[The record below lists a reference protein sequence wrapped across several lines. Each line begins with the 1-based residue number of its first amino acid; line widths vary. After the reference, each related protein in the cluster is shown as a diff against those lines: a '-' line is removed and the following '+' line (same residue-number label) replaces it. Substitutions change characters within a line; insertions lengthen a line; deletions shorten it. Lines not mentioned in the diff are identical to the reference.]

1 LADTI
6 EALRTLFADRLQI
19 ERQLGRGAMGVVYLA
34 RDRKHD
40 RLVALKVLAPEL
52 ARTLGTRRFHR
63 EIAIAAQL
71 SHPQIAALHES
82 GQAGPYLYY
91 TMPFIE
97 GDSLAQLLAREGRL
111 PVADALRITEELLQA
126 LGYAHARGIVHRDV
140 KPENIMIS
148 SGHAVIVD
156 FGIARAVSVATSDE
170 PITETGFIVGTVS
183 YSSPEQA
190 SGDRAIDGRS
200 DIYSLGCVLY
210 EMLAGEAPFTGP
222 SPQAILAR
230 HMIAPPPDLRV
241 LRPDV
246 PAALL
251 PILGRAMAK
260 APGDRYPRAEAMA
273 KAIEAILPPLPSPP
287 PGAFGAGRGA
297 GHRT

>member
-1 LADTI
+1 LATTLA
-6 EALRTLFADRLQI
+6 ALQTLLADRLQI
-19 ERQLGRGAMGVVYLA
+19 ERQLGRGAMGTVYLA
-34 RDRKHD
+34 HDRKHD
-40 RLVALKVLAPEL
+40 CLVALKVLAPEL

-71 SHPQIAALHES
+71 SHPHIATLHES

-97 GDSLAQLLAREGRL
+97 GESLAQRLARDSTLAVNE
-111 PVADALRITEELLQA
+111 ALRITEELLSA
-126 LGYAHARGIVHRDV
+126 LAYAHSRGIVHRDV

-148 SGHAVIVD
+148 GGHAVIVD
-156 FGIARAVSVATSDE
+156 FGIARAVSAATGDE
-170 PITETGFIVGTVS
+170 PITETGFVVGTVS

-210 EMLAGEAPFTGP
+210 EMLAGEPPFTGP

-230 HMIAPPPDLRV
+230 HMIAPLPDIRL

-246 PAALL
+246 PAAVP
-251 PILGRAMAK
+251 PILRRAMAK
-260 APGDRYPRAEAMA
+260 APGDRFPDAEAMA
-273 KAIEAILPPLPSPP
+273 RALEAILPPLPSAPLTSTSRSP
-287 PGAFGAGRGA
+287 RPGR
-297 GHRT
+297 

>member
-1 LADTI
+1 LATTLA
-6 EALRTLFADRLQI
+6 ALQTLLADRLQI
-19 ERQLGRGAMGVVYLA
+19 ERQLGRGAMGTVYLA

-71 SHPQIAALHES
+71 SHPHIATLHES

-97 GDSLAQLLAREGRL
+97 GESLAQRLARDSTLAVNE
-111 PVADALRITEELLQA
+111 ALRITEELLSA
-126 LGYAHARGIVHRDV
+126 LAYAHSRGIIHRDV

-148 SGHAVIVD
+148 GGHAVIVD
-156 FGIARAVSVATSDE
+156 FGIARAVSAATGDE
-170 PITETGFIVGTVS
+170 PITETGFVVGTVS

-210 EMLAGEAPFTGP
+210 EMLAGEPPFTGP

-230 HMIAPPPDLRV
+230 HMIAPLPDIRL

-246 PAALL
+246 PAAVP
-251 PILGRAMAK
+251 PILRRAMAK
-260 APGDRYPRAEAMA
+260 APGDRFPDAEAMA
-273 KAIEAILPPLPSPP
+273 RALEAILPPLPSAPLTSTSRSP
-287 PGAFGAGRGA
+287 RPGR
-297 GHRT
+297 

>member
-1 LADTI
+1 LATTLA
-6 EALRTLFADRLQI
+6 ALQTLLADRLQI
-19 ERQLGRGAMGVVYLA
+19 ERQLGRGAMGTVYLA

-71 SHPQIAALHES
+71 SHPHIATLHES

-97 GDSLAQLLAREGRL
+97 GESLAQRLARDSTLAVNE
-111 PVADALRITEELLQA
+111 ALRITEELLSA
-126 LGYAHARGIVHRDV
+126 LAYAHSRGIVHRDV

-148 SGHAVIVD
+148 GGHAVIVD
-156 FGIARAVSVATSDE
+156 FGIARAVSAATGDE
-170 PITETGFIVGTVS
+170 PITETGFVVGTVS

-210 EMLAGEAPFTGP
+210 EMLAGEPPFTGP

-230 HMIAPPPDLRV
+230 HMIAPLPDIRL

-246 PAALL
+246 PAAVP
-251 PILGRAMAK
+251 PILRRAMAK
-260 APGDRYPRAEAMA
+260 APGDRFPDAEAMA
-273 KAIEAILPPLPSPP
+273 RALEAILPPLPSAPLTSTSRSP
-287 PGAFGAGRGA
+287 RPGR
-297 GHRT
+297 

>member
-6 EALRTLFADRLQI
+6 AALRTLLADKLQI
-19 ERQLGRGAMGVVYLA
+19 ERQLGRGAMGTVYLA
-34 RDRKHD
+34 SDRKHD

-71 SHPQIAALHES
+71 SHPHIATLHES

-97 GDSLAQLLAREGRL
+97 GESLAQQLARERTL
-111 PVADALRITEELLQA
+111 PVNDAVRLTEELLSA
-126 LGYAHARGIVHRDV
+126 LAYAHSRGIVHRDV

-148 SGHAVIVD
+148 GGHAVIVD
-156 FGIARAVSVATSDE
+156 FGIARAVSAATGDE
-170 PITETGFIVGTVS
+170 PITETGFVVGTVA

-190 SGDRAIDGRS
+190 SGDREIDGRS

-230 HMIAPPPDLRV
+230 HMIAPLPDIRL
-241 LRPDV
+241 LRPEV
-246 PAALL
+246 PSAIPVILRRALAKS
-251 PILGRAMAK
+251 PKDRFPTAESMAK
-260 APGDRYPRAEAMA
+260 AL
-273 KAIEAILPPLPSPP
+273 EAIIPPLPSSPLTWSSRSP
-287 PGAFGAGRGA
+287 RSGR
-297 GHRT
+297 